1 MSAKDIS
8 RFLFQPRKRYSSVRM
23 QQGRVILDSDWN
35 ESERIDDEEA
45 RRTLIDVICSNGT
58 PNQGFRVGNVQAVEV
73 QIPTTIPNASPRAP
87 EASRVGGSF
96 DEIPGV
102 NLVSSYNFDFENG
115 SFYIGGL
122 RFESE

>member
-1 MSAKDIS
+1 
-8 RFLFQPRKRYSSVRM
+8 M

-58 PNQGFRVGNVQAVEV
+58 SNQGFRVGNVQGADVE
-73 QIPTTIPNASPRAP
+73 IPTVNPAASPLAP
-87 EASRVGGSF
+87 EAGRAPADI
-96 DEIPGV
+96 DEIPLPTV
-102 NLVSSYNFDFENG
+102 ISSYNFNFENG

-122 RFESE
+122 RFESETDGNPETFLSQNDWLQI